1 MEEPRVTYSD
11 GNRCQEDAHTDS
23 QSQAMEGEL
32 SRGLY
37 VSTEVDT
44 TRQGVCGISCGP
56 KEQRLT
62 HTIHSFTKPIPIS
75 AGQMKLN
82 SADELIGK
90 PVIKQ
95 RLNEV
100 YANRSLNISQTSKFM
115 SFGMP
120 SMRSMNTNPLSS
132 FRSSGSGS
140 MPTNRSYTYLSHV
153 NTNNYT
159 SMNTIVSQYSRGVS
173 SGTSSVFS
181 TLTTLF
187 SGLCSCPGF
196 ISACNNK
203 KTNTIEQEQIPSDSD
218 FAESDSEND
227 DAGLDVAQEE
237 QN

>member
-11 GNRCQEDAHTDS
+11 DRRRQDMHADA
-23 QSQAMEGEL
+23 QSQAVEGEL

-37 VSTEVDT
+37 VSTEVET
-44 TRQGVCGISCGP
+44 TQLGACGMSCGP

-75 AGQMKLN
+75 SGQMKLN

-100 YANRSLNISQTSKFM
+100 YANRNLNISPTNKFL
-115 SFGMP
+115 SFGVS

-140 MPTNRSYTYLSHV
+140 MSTGRSYTYLSHANV
-153 NTNNYT
+153 NNYT
-159 SMNTIVSQYSRGVS
+159 SMNNIVSQYSRGVAS
-173 SGTSSVFS
+173 NTSSVFS

-187 SGLCSCPGF
+187 NGLCSCPGF

-203 KTNTIEQEQIPSDSD
+203 KVNTIEQEQIPSDSD